1 MTETGTHAQGMTVV
15 YDGQCPFCE
24 SYVRLMAL
32 RKSTGTVTLVDA
44 RSGDPCVKQLQK
56 QGYDLNEGMVA
67 IYGDTVY
74 YGSDALSLI
83 SAISDRDGIAQ
94 QLLSRLLANPRRAR
108 YLYPVFKR
116 GRRIALRLLGRP
128 DIPEA

>member
-1 MTETGTHAQGMTVV
+1 MTETDTHTPGMTVV
-15 YDGQCPFCE
+15 YDGQCPFCQ

-32 RKSTGTVTLVDA
+32 RESTGAVTLVDA
-44 RSGDPCVKQLQK
+44 RSGDPLVKQLQK

-67 IYGDTVY
+67 IYGDTAY

-83 SAISDRDGIAQ
+83 AALSDRGGVAR
-94 QLLSRLLANPRRAR
+94 QLLSRLLANPGRAR

-128 DIPEA
+128 DIPAA

>member
-1 MTETGTHAQGMTVV
+1 MMETSTHAQGMTVV

-24 SYVRLMAL
+24 SYVQLMAL
-32 RKSTGTVTLVDA
+32 RKSTGTVRLIDA
-44 RSGDPCVKQLQK
+44 RSGDPCVKHLQK

-67 IYGDTVY
+67 IYGDAIY

-83 SAISDRDGIAQ
+83 SALSDRGGIAQ

-128 DIPEA
+128 DIPTV